1 MATNGEPALVYEGV
15 VCPAQQQQVI
25 EVRLALVGPVFY
37 VVRFQKARV
46 MASRKNAMAVACV
59 YGFPERMVRETL
71 LAADIER
78 AAGCIMQ
85 HRRERPVTAESLDGR

>member
-15 VCPAQQQQVI
+15 GCPAQQQQVI
-25 EVRLALVGPVFY
+25 EVRLALGGPVFY
-37 VVRFQKARV
+37 VMRFQQ
-46 MASRKNAMAVACV
+46 ASALAAWKYAMAVACV
-59 YGFPERMVRETL
+59 YVFPERMVRDTL